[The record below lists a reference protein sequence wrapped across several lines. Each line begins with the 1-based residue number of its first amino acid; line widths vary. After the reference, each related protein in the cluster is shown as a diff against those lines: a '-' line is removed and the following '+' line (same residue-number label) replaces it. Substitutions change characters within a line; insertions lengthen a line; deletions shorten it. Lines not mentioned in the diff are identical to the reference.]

1 MNEVDNAKSPAAS
14 AASMMRFTPT
24 IYRKPFGTARP

>member
-1 MNEVDNAKSPAAS
+1 MNEADNAKSPVAS

-24 IYRKPFGTARP
+24 IYRNPFGSARL